1 MATVV
6 LNSVKEF
13 EKAIAENKTVLIDF
27 HAVWC
32 GPCRMQGPIV
42 DAIAN
47 ENEDIF
53 VGKVDVDEVD
63 ELAYKFGV
71 SSIPTLLIFKDGK
84 LTKQYVGLTMKD
96 RLLADLK

>member
-6 LNSVKEF
+6 LNSVNEF
-13 EKAIAENKTVLIDF
+13 EKAVSENKIVLIDF

-47 ENEDIF
+47 ENPDIF
-53 VGKVDVDEVD
+53 VGKVDVDEVED
-63 ELAYKFGV
+63 LAYKFDIQ
-71 SSIPTLLIFKDGK
+71 SIPTLLIIKDGK
-84 LTKQYVGLTMKD
+84 LAKKIVGLTMKD
-96 RLLADLK
+96 NLLKELK